1 MRVARHALA
10 DGPRTLVGMHRD
22 AILADLNP
30 EQRRAVEAVR
40 GPVCILAGA
49 GSGKTTTITRRIAN
63 QVVTGAFPPDEILA
77 VTFTD
82 KAAGEMGSRLAAL
95 GVDGVQART
104 FHSAALG
111 QLHAYGRTSP
121 GAVLPSKVILL
132 SQVART
138 LPRAYRFRPL
148 GDLATEIEWAKNR
161 RLGPDTYARAL
172 GDHRPPIPSDLMTR
186 VFREYERRKNATGK
200 IDFEDVLELAVRM
213 FDEDDQA
220 RVLFRERF
228 RAFTVDEFQD
238 VNLLQYTLL
247 ERWLGSSDELCAV
260 GDDYQSIYSFVGATP
275 RYLLDQPMRF
285 PHAAVVRL
293 ESNYRSTPQ
302 ILQLANRLTPR
313 LGGAEKILRPA
324 QPGGPDPVVRT
335 CDGPEE
341 TRFIVEQVRAL
352 HREHGIPFH
361 EMAVLYRMNLRSE
374 PYEQAFAAAWIPVQV
389 REGAFLTRQ
398 AARRIRKQLGD
409 SASTAVAESVREAA
423 DGAGYLES
431 PPEKLGEQ
439 ETVRQADLARLIE
452 LAEDFADGLR
462 TVADFFVDLESR
474 FGPNA
479 AGRGVHL
486 LTYHRAKGLEFDV
499 VFLPRLE
506 EKELPIRLA
515 RTPEEIAEE
524 RRLFYVGMT
533 RAKRY
538 LFLLRAERANP
549 SRFLVELGV
558 AEPAR
563 GPRVVDEAARGSPAY
578 AALATWRRKRAE
590 RDGVAAFLVFHN
602 TTLEEIVRRSPQT
615 EDELAEVPG
624 IGTTKLERYGS
635 EILAALAAA

>member
-1 MRVARHALA
+1 MQ
-10 DGPRTLVGMHRD
+10 RD
-22 AILADLNP
+22 AIFADLNP

-63 QVVTGAFPPDEILA
+63 QVATGAFLPDEILA

-82 KAAGEMGSRLAAL
+82 KAAGEMRHRLGAL
-95 GVDGVQART
+95 DVDGVHART
-104 FHSAALG
+104 FHATALG
-111 QLHAYGRTSP
+111 QLHAYGRTPP

-132 SQVART
+132 THVART

-161 RLGPDTYARAL
+161 RLTPDTYARLL

-186 VFREYERRKNATGK
+186 VFRDYERRKQALGR

-213 FDEDDQA
+213 FDEDEQA

-247 ERWLGSSDELCAV
+247 GHWLGGSDELCVV

-275 RYLLDQPMRF
+275 RYLLDLPERF
-285 PHAAVVRL
+285 PHAAVIRL

-302 ILQLANRLTPR
+302 ILELANRLTPR
-313 LGGAEKILRPA
+313 LGGAEKVLRPA
-324 QPGGPDPVVRT
+324 RPDGPDPVVRT

-341 TRFIVEQVRAL
+341 TRFVVEQARAL
-352 HREHGIPFH
+352 HDEQGIPYY

-374 PYEQAFAAAWIPVQV
+374 PYEQAFAAAWIPVQI

-398 AARRIRKQLGD
+398 AARRIRKQLGA
-409 SASTAVAESVREAA
+409 SVSTAVGASVRAAA
-423 DGAGYLES
+423 DREGYLES
-431 PPEKLGEQ
+431 LTEKLGDQ

-452 LAEDFADGLR
+452 LAEDFDDGTR
-462 TVADFFVDLESR
+462 TVADFFSDLEGR

-479 AGRGVHL
+479 VGRGVHL

-515 RTPEEIAEE
+515 RTPEELAEE

-533 RAKRY
+533 RARRHLY
-538 LFLLRAERANP
+538 LSRAERAKP
-549 SRFLVELGV
+549 SRFLLELGV
-558 AEPAR
+558 AEPGR
-563 GPRVVDEAARGSPAY
+563 TPRLVDEAARGSPAY
-578 AALATWRRKRAE
+578 AALAAWRRKRAE

-602 TTLEEIVRRSPQT
+602 TTLEEIVRRAP
-615 EDELAEVPG
+615 
-624 IGTTKLERYGS
+624 
-635 EILAALAAA
+635 